1 MRSRSREKKHKKR
14 SRSDSRNKSAKHKSR
29 ESSNSPE
36 RSTAEVH
43 LSGVEEARRQKLIT
57 DIESENFVQQSF
69 RSETRSVRMKADN
82 EDEVEEEIMQKW
94 GRHNPHE
101 VASEESSDSSSSED
115 EEATFG
121 KTLKDENH
129 TFGKPLKDENHT
141 FGKPLQQ
148 QSDDEQMYDPENEID
163 KIEQEFEEKRKK
175 IAEIARDWDNRVEES
190 KRKHKSLAMII
201 EAKEEEKQ
209 RKQELNMKKWSRVL
223 EPSGPNMSV
232 DQDNSENSQADSWR
246 ERWLENQKTSEVYKS
261 SKLLSKTKAKIKQIE
276 QEKARQLEEE
286 AERMAEEE
294 QEQPKK
300 EESNEII
307 GSIHEYANLMGKSVK
322 QLAAAKYEPPEEE
335 SSSEESDQEDDG
347 NLWGAIL
354 GSANS

>member
-1 MRSRSREKKHKKR
+1 VRSRSRENKKYKKR
-14 SRSDSRNKSAKHKSR
+14 SRSDSRNKSSNVKHESR

-36 RSTAEVH
+36 KTEVH
-43 LSGVEEARRQKLIT
+43 LTGVEEARRQKMIS

-69 RSETRSVRMKADN
+69 RSETRSVTIKADN
-82 EDEVEEEIMQKW
+82 NDEVEEEIMQKW

-101 VASEESSDSSSSED
+101 VASDESSDSSTSED
-115 EEATFG
+115 EEETFG
-121 KTLKDENH
+121 KV
-129 TFGKPLKDENHT
+129 LKDENHT

-148 QSDDEQMYDPENEID
+148 SDDEQMYDPEVESNQ
-163 KIEQEFEEKRKK
+163 IEQEFEEKRKI
-175 IAEIARDWDNRVEES
+175 IAEIARNWDNRVEES

-209 RKQELNMKKWSRVL
+209 RKQELNMKKWSRAY
-223 EPSGPNMSV
+223 EPSAPTSSSISV
-232 DQDNSENSQADSWR
+232 DQDNSDNNQVDSWR
-246 ERWLENQKTSEVYKS
+246 ERWLENQKASEVYKS

-286 AERMAEEE
+286 AERLAEEE

-322 QLAAAKYEPPEEE
+322 QLAAAKYEPPEV

-354 GSANS
+354 GSSNS